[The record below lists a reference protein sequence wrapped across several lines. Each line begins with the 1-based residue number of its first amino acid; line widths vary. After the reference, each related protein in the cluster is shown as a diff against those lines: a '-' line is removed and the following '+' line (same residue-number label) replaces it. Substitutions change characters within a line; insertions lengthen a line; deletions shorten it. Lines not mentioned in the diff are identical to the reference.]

1 MIIFSSYKF
10 FDVMEGS
17 SANVLFQVTAF
28 SKSYNGKRGRSYF
41 TTLIRLFFLLPTLI
55 CTKALLEHLLNLV
68 TLNYMLL
75 YQSFV
80 RTSFKLGNTQ
90 LYVTDNGVHCLTF
103 LLVEQLFL
111 MELLNSLNLLC
122 HSIKDKNLLATTFP
136 YI

>member
-1 MIIFSSYKF
+1 
-10 FDVMEGS
+10 MEGS

-41 TTLIRLFFLLPTLI
+41 TTLIRLFFFI
-55 CTKALLEHLLNLV
+55 ANFD
-68 TLNYMLL
+68 M

-80 RTSFKLGNTQ
+80 RTSFKLGNAQ